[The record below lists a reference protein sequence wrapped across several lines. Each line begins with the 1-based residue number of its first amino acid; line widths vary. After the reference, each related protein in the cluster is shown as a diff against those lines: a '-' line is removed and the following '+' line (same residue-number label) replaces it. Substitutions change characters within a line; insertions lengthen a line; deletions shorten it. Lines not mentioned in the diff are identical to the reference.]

1 MCFGTVAHSSA
12 LFSQQNTRAH
22 EMSQQRK
29 EALWVSEVEFIVG
42 ECTRLFQGFL
52 HELTTGSKNGAT
64 HRLEI
69 AGCVFVFRSH

>member
-1 MCFGTVAHSSA
+1 
-12 LFSQQNTRAH
+12 
-22 EMSQQRK
+22 MSQQRK